1 MRRGIQRSSP
11 ASPTPGDEAQYWLGF
26 ASAFVMIWH
35 LVVIVVSL
43 MVGIWDMLGLQPV
56 GWQDHFGSWEVP
68 DVQWSKAD

>member
-1 MRRGIQRSSP
+1 
-11 ASPTPGDEAQYWLGF
+11 
-26 ASAFVMIWH
+26 MIWH